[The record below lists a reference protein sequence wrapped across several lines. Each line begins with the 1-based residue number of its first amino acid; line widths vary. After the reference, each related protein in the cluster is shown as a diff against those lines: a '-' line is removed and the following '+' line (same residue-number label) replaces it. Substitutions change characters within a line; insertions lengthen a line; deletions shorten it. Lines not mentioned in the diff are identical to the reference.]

1 MQDLRSR
8 YASLSNRTQKG
19 IKFGSVILVFV
30 VLALIIWGIV
40 KITKKEGFR
49 NRRLRRSYDFYCPN
63 CCCRNCCGSKYDD
76 SEYDDSEYDD
86 SEYDDSEEFRFRRS

>member
-49 NRRLRRSYDFYCPN
+49 NRRLRRSYCSN
-63 CCCRNCCGSKYDD
+63 CCCSNCCR